1 MEGKATKNLGLRRFW
16 AVFITSVL
24 LFLATADWIAGM
36 PMVYA
41 AQDLVL
47 KVHYHREDGNYEG
60 WDVWL
65 WEIGGDGGGFAFA
78 EEDGEM
84 VATKVVTPGVTSI
97 GFIVRTADWAK
108 DVDKDQFIDISEMV
122 SGTVHIYVESG
133 VEGYTKEYGED
144 AVTGVKL
151 SKARYDQETGTITV
165 EMTGAV
171 EEDLKSAF
179 RIRGSQGEL
188 TIAEAAEGEKWQYI
202 LTPETPLDLNREYR
216 ITYDGNEYK
225 LTMPNIFSTDAFEAD
240 YTYTGDDLGAL
251 WSPEST
257 RFRVWAPTAE
267 EVLLNLYG
275 SGTEGTDDLLEQIA
289 MTADVNGTWIAEK
302 EGDINGTY
310 YTYTA
315 VINGEEREACDPYAR
330 TTGVNGK
337 RAMVLD
343 LAATNPQGWDT
354 DVDPNAGG
362 TYNDAIIYELHVRD
376 LSSDSSSGIENVGK
390 FLGLTET
397 GTRTAGGMA
406 TGLDHIKELGV
417 THLHLLPVYDYGS
430 VDEANLDKAQ
440 FNWGYDPVNY
450 NVPEGSY
457 STDPYNGEVR
467 VREMKQMVKT
477 LHDNGISVIMD
488 VVYNHVQ
495 SAGDFCVNR
504 LVPGYFSRMDENGAY
519 SNGSGCGNDTASE
532 RSMVRKYIVDSVK
545 YWADEYHIDGFR
557 FDLVGL
563 LDTETVNQIVEEVHR
578 DHPNVIFYG
587 EGWTMDTAVT
597 KEGITMATQLNSTE
611 TPGFA
616 YFSDTIRDALKGS
629 VFDTSLGY
637 VSGAEGLE
645 ETIKKCFM
653 GLTDWCTTPAQ
664 TINYASCHDNLTMMD
679 RLTRSALSS
688 SRADKIRMN
697 NLAAAIYMTSE
708 GIPFLQAGE
717 EMLRTKMKADSTF
730 DENSYASPDYVNSL
744 KWETLEEEEY
754 KQVFAYYKGLIAF
767 RKAHGALRLTN
778 AQDVQQNVFPV
789 EGLPANVVAFQVNGG
804 VNGETSE
811 GLFLIFNPNNR
822 TEEITLPDGVWDVY
836 VNGEKAGTEV
846 LATITNGKASVDPIS
861 ALVLVKGTGTM
872 IREEENPE
880 DGGNVSAETEGA
892 EIPEIAEDG
901 SLGSGGLVAV
911 VCIVAVIAVAGI
923 GFAVLGKK
931 KKNGNK

>member
-1 MEGKATKNLGLRRFW
+1 
-16 AVFITSVL
+16 
-24 LFLATADWIAGM
+24 M
-36 PMVYA
+36 PTVYA
-41 AQDLVL
+41 AEDLIL
-47 KVHYHREDGNYEG
+47 KIHYHREDGNYDG

-78 EEDGEM
+78 EEEGEM
-84 VATKVVTPGVTSI
+84 VATKVVTPGVTSV

-144 AVTGVKL
+144 AVTGVKV
-151 SKARYDQETGTITV
+151 SKARYDQETGSITV

-171 EEDLKSAF
+171 EGDLKEAF
-179 RIRGSQGEL
+179 QIQGSQGQVA
-188 TIAEAAEGEKWQYI
+188 IAEAAEGEQWQYI
-202 LTPETPLDLNREYR
+202 LTPDAPLELTREYR
-216 ITYDGNEYK
+216 ITYDGTQYQV
-225 LTMPNIFSTDAFEAD
+225 TMPNIYSTDAFEAD
-240 YTYTGDDLGAL
+240 YTYTGDDLGAQ

-289 MTADVNGTWIAEK
+289 MTADVNGTWTAEK
-302 EGDINGTY
+302 EGDLNGTY

-343 LAATNPQGWDT
+343 LAATNPQGWDA

-376 LSSDSSSGIENVGK
+376 LSSDPSSGIENVGK

-397 GTRTAGGMA
+397 GTQTAGGMA

-430 VDEANLDKAQ
+430 VDESNLEKPQ

-504 LVPGYFSRMDENGAY
+504 LVPGYFSRMDENGGY

-563 LDTETVNQIVEEVHR
+563 LDTETVNQIVEEVHK

-645 ETIKKCFM
+645 ETIKQCFM

-744 KWETLEEEEY
+744 KWETLEEDEY
-754 KQVFAYYKGLIAF
+754 RQVFEYYKGLIAF

-778 AQDVQQNVFPV
+778 AQDVEQNVIPV

-872 IREEENPE
+872 IREEETPE
-880 DGGNVSAETEGA
+880 ESGDAAAGTEST
-892 EIPEIAEDG
+892 EVPESVEE
-901 SLGSGGLVAV
+901 SSFGSGGLIAV
-911 VCIVAVIAVAGI
+911 VCVVAVIAVAGI
-923 GFAVLGKK
+923 GFVVLRMKKSGK
-931 KKNGNK
+931 

>member
-1 MEGKATKNLGLRRFW
+1 MEGKATKNQRLRRFW
-16 AVFITSVL
+16 AVLMASVL
-24 LFLATADWIAGM
+24 FFLAAAEWIAGM
-36 PMVYA
+36 PTVYA
-41 AQDLVL
+41 AEDLIL
-47 KVHYHREDGNYEG
+47 KIHYHREDGNYDG

-78 EEDGEM
+78 EEEGEM
-84 VATKVVTPGVTSI
+84 VATKVVTPGVTSV

-144 AVTGVKL
+144 AVTGVKV
-151 SKARYDQETGTITV
+151 SKARYDQETGSITV

-171 EEDLKSAF
+171 EGDLKEAF
-179 RIRGSQGEL
+179 QIQGSQGQVA
-188 TIAEAAEGEKWQYI
+188 IAEAAEGEQWQYI
-202 LTPETPLDLNREYR
+202 LTPDAPLELTREYR
-216 ITYDGNEYK
+216 ITYDGTQYQV
-225 LTMPNIFSTDAFEAD
+225 TMPNIYSTDAFEAD
-240 YTYTGDDLGAL
+240 YTYTGDDLGAQ

-289 MTADVNGTWIAEK
+289 MTADVNGTWTAEK
-302 EGDINGTY
+302 EGDLNGTY

-343 LAATNPQGWDT
+343 LAATNPQGWDA

-376 LSSDSSSGIENVGK
+376 LSSDPSSGIENVGK

-397 GTRTAGGMA
+397 GTQTAGGMA

-430 VDEANLDKAQ
+430 VDESNLEKPQ

-504 LVPGYFSRMDENGAY
+504 LVPGYFSRMDENGGY

-563 LDTETVNQIVEEVHR
+563 LDTETVNQIVEEVHK

-645 ETIKKCFM
+645 ETIKQCFM

-744 KWETLEEEEY
+744 KWETLEEDEY
-754 KQVFAYYKGLIAF
+754 RQVFEYYKGLIAF

-778 AQDVQQNVFPV
+778 AQDVEQNVIPV

-872 IREEENPE
+872 IREEETPE
-880 DGGNVSAETEGA
+880 ESGDAAAGTEST
-892 EIPEIAEDG
+892 EVPESVEE
-901 SLGSGGLVAV
+901 SSFGSGGLIAV
-911 VCIVAVIAVAGI
+911 VCVVAVIAVAGI
-923 GFAVLGKK
+923 GFVVLRMKKSGK
-931 KKNGNK
+931 